1 MSAHRARHRA
11 PAGSPPAAT
20 RRSAR
25 ELIDELAR
33 AEAGP
38 ARVRER
44 DVRKCAGGDGAT
56 RVVRRAAHLP
66 TPRRPRPAMSSTT
79 LTMLAVGAVGAST
92 AMTGAF
98 AAVTDAAPVP
108 SAPGPASAVPVA
120 MDDVL
125 VPATSP
131 EESAFRFSS
140 ATLTG
145 ITGAGARPSAERAAD
160 TSVADTSVAGT
171 VLADDIHQTN
181 AREIAALSRSVDRE
195 RGVTGAAK
203 SIGGLGV
210 PAALGGEV
218 NKAVDMVPGA
228 AMRASA
234 MNAALGKI
242 GVPYVWGAVGPKA
255 FDCSGLV
262 LWSFNKVGISLPR
275 TSKAQS
281 RVGKPVSKGELRPG
295 DLVFFYTPVSHVGIY
310 IGNGKFV
317 HASEPGK
324 PVKISPLNRF
334 PFHNAR
340 RL

>member
-11 PAGSPPAAT
+11 PAVSPTAAT
-20 RRSAR
+20 QRSAR
-25 ELIDELAR
+25 ELIDELTR
-33 AEAGP
+33 VEAAP
-38 ARVRER
+38 ARTRESAAR
-44 DVRKCAGGDGAT
+44 GSAPQG
-56 RVVRRAAHLP
+56 RAAHLP
-66 TPRRPRPAMSSTT
+66 APRRPRAAGSGLSSTT

-92 AMTGAF
+92 AMTGTF
-98 AAVTDAAPVP
+98 AAINDETPAPNSP
-108 SAPGPASAVPVA
+108 EPGAAVPVA

-125 VPATSP
+125 IPASSP
-131 EESAFRFSS
+131 DDNALRFSS
-140 ATLTG
+140 ATIST
-145 ITGAGARPSAERAAD
+145 AKPSSER
-160 TSVADTSVAGT
+160 VADASTAGT
-171 VLADDIHQTN
+171 VFADDMQQTN
-181 AREIAALSRSVDRE
+181 AREIAALARSVDRE
-195 RGVTGAAK
+195 RAVGGVTAAATK

-210 PAALGGEV
+210 PAALGVGR
-218 NKAVDMVPGA
+218 AIDQVPGA
-228 AMRASA
+228 AMRATA

-281 RVGKPVSKGELRPG
+281 QVGKPVKKSELRPG